1 VAQPEAN
8 NRFGI
13 RGVRSIIITFEAV
26 AATAALI
33 TAARNLR
40 RVRNIDRLGYLLIR
54 SRQRQFRRVHLL

>member
-8 NRFGI
+8 NHFGI
-13 RGVRSIIITFEAV
+13 RGVRSVIITFVAV

-40 RVRNIDRLGYLLIR
+40 RVRN
-54 SRQRQFRRVHLL
+54 